1 MASRILRTDS
11 DRTGWATFLAA
22 QPLPV
27 TVTMIKG
34 ARRSLPQNATASK
47 WYAEIAAETGDTPIA
62 VKALCKHQFGLMIMQ
77 AENPAWVAEWE
88 PLYAPLDYP
97 RRLKLFEVIP
107 LTSKFTTRQMAAYM
121 DAVQKTYTA
130 QGIRLTDPELQ
141 KYQKEM
147 TA

>member
-11 DRTGWATFLAA
+11 DREWWVRFLAA
-22 QPLPV
+22 QPLPI
-27 TVTMIKG
+27 TVTAIKG
-34 ARRSLPQNATASK
+34 AKRSLPQNATAAK

-62 VKALCKHQFGLMIMQ
+62 VKALCKHQFGLLIMQ

-88 PLYAPLDYP
+88 PLYGPLDYQ

-130 QGIRLTDPELQ
+130 QGIRLTDPEMQ
-141 KYQKEM
+141 KYQQEM
-147 TA
+147 RR